1 MPDDFR
7 TLLTLVLVFVPLS
20 LLSIGGGASL
30 LADMEHQ
37 SVAVHGWTT
46 AREFADLFAIS
57 RAAPGP
63 GTMLSALI
71 GWKAAG
77 WRGAVTATIALYL
90 PSSLLVYGAARL
102 WGRWRGTVW
111 HTAVERGLSPVA
123 AGLLLS
129 GGIAVLR
136 VSPGGDLGRGN
147 RGDGVVAALATA
159 APVGTFRHMRRP
171 VRAGRAVV
179 NFNPRP
185 EATGTISGRVRNAQI
200 LDLRIL

>member
-1 MPDDFR
+1 MSDDIK
-7 TLLTLVLVFVPLS
+7 TLLALVFVFGPLS

-37 SVAVHGWTT
+37 SVGVYGWTT

-77 WRGAVTATIALYL
+77 WAGAVTATIALYL
-90 PSSLLVYGAARL
+90 PSSLVVYGVARL
-102 WGRWRGTVW
+102 WGRWRGSLW
-111 HTAVERGLSPVA
+111 HAAVERGLAPIA
-123 AGLLLS
+123 AGLILS

-136 VSPGGDLGRGN
+136 ISPGGPVVWAAAILATVLLLRWPRLHPLILFAVGGGLFGLAAGLGR
-147 RGDGVVAALATA
+147 
-159 APVGTFRHMRRP
+159 
-171 VRAGRAVV
+171 
-179 NFNPRP
+179 
-185 EATGTISGRVRNAQI
+185 
-200 LDLRIL
+200 